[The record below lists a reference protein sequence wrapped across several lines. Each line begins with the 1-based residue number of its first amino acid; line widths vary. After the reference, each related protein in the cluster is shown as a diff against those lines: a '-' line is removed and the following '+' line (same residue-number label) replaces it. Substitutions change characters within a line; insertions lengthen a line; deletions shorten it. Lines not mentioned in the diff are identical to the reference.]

1 MRANLIDELKCPYT
15 GGAFRVTSVIA
26 TDGDDLEFAICRSAA
41 GEFPIIGGIL
51 RLQCDELREPI
62 LDALRRGREGRA
74 LELALDWPA
83 RTRTAAATDFLYRA
97 ALKSGA
103 SGIGT
108 ALGALR
114 RPLLRQLTK
123 RHRSF
128 CDLLDALPVPGYWR
142 EWQKYRFSM
151 ATFLP
156 VYPMLALLT
165 ERGRVLDFACG
176 LGHASFL
183 IARQVGAAN
192 TVCVD
197 YSFSSLHV
205 ARRYFAPGGSFIA
218 LDGNGLLP
226 FPTGFF
232 SAVLCSDAFHFIT
245 QKLALAREFAR
256 IVAPNGAVL
265 LAHLHSR
272 YSPMKS
278 GAALTPAAYRELF
291 ANLHARVIPDR
302 PLVDEYFN
310 NDTFDLGVQ
319 HPEADLRAAVEG
331 VSLVASADR
340 GIFRT
345 YPRSFATSLALVRN
359 PIVNPIY
366 RAVRDGGHVRLRK
379 HVSPAYVKRIEARTG
394 TRVPADYQLDPT
406 SLKSGSGIRLKS
418 DDRGYLARLV
428 RDLVAVDAPNGYVR
442 HGM

>member
-1 MRANLIDELKCPYT
+1 MHANLIDELKCPYT
-15 GGAFRVTSVIA
+15 GSAFRVTAVQA
-26 TDGDDLEFAICRSAA
+26 AEGDELELAVCRSAA
-41 GEFPIIGGIL
+41 GEFPIVDGIL
-51 RLQCDELREPI
+51 RLQWDEAREPI
-62 LDALRRGREGRA
+62 VDALRRGQRARA
-74 LELALDWPA
+74 LELAIDWPC
-83 RTRTAAATDFLYRA
+83 RTRANAAAELVYRM

-103 SGIGT
+103 ARVGA
-108 ALGALR
+108 ALSALK
-114 RPLLRQLTK
+114 RPLYRQLV
-123 RHRSF
+123 RPHRSF

-156 VYPMLALLT
+156 VYPMLSLLN

-197 YSFSSLHV
+197 YSFSSLHI
-205 ARRYFAPGGSFIA
+205 ARRYFVPRAAFIA
-218 LDGNGLLP
+218 LDGNGTLP
-226 FPTGFF
+226 FPTGSF

-256 IVAPNGAVL
+256 IVAPDGAVL
-265 LAHLHSR
+265 LAHLHSA

-278 GAALTPAAYRELF
+278 GAALTPEAYRELF
-291 ANLHARVIPDR
+291 TNLQAQVVPDR
-302 PLVDEYFN
+302 PMVDEYFN
-310 NDTFDLGVQ
+310 NDVFDLGAQ
-319 HPEADLRAAVEG
+319 HPEAELRSAVEG
-331 VSLVASADR
+331 VSLVASA
-340 GIFRT
+340 GTSVFRA
-345 YPRSFATSLALVRN
+345 YPRSFAASLALVRN

-366 RAVRDGGHVRLRK
+366 RAVHEGRQVLLRK
-379 HVSPAYVKRIEARTG
+379 HVSPEYQKRIEARTG
-394 TRVPADYQLDPT
+394 TRVPADYLLDPAL
-406 SLKSGSGIRLKS
+406 LKSGSGIQLKS

-442 HGM
+442 QGT